1 MRHRAVEE
9 DGCFCTRRGSGYG
22 ERDEDAEADREESI
36 ESTSFVSLVVIS
48 KRRSSFPRGYEWVS
62 LSF

>member
-1 MRHRAVEE
+1 VVVFALVEE
-9 DGCFCTRRGSGYG
+9 ADNG
-22 ERDEDAEADREESI
+22 ERDEDAEADREESNRVGVV
-36 ESTSFVSLVVIS
+36 SVSLVVIS

>member
-1 MRHRAVEE
+1 VVVFALVEE
-9 DGCFCTRRGSGYG
+9 ADNG
-22 ERDEDAEADREESI
+22 ERDEDAEADREESNRVDVV
-36 ESTSFVSLVVIS
+36 SVSLVVIS